1 MWLSPKSGFLRRVTY
16 LGRVFEYCPRK
27 SGDKFMKNIMK
38 LTICLLL
45 LLTLSSS
52 LEAKGEKIV
61 AVLPFTVHSAE
72 NIDYVRQ
79 GIWDM
84 LASRITVSE
93 KIEVISKDVVLLAM
107 KEKEGKDHTL
117 ADIYGLGKKMNADFV
132 VYGSITKFGNSLS
145 IDGKLIDIAAQK
157 STVSIFTQSQGMD
170 EVILKINDF
179 ARNID
184 NHILGMVPS
193 TFSSSPTPSQIA
205 APQPQSPQDTS
216 EAEIVGGLRKSKRG
230 TITSVINPDF
240 INAAR
245 PLDRKGFWMSPR
257 FSTEF
262 RGMDIGDVTGDGLN
276 KVVIIDT
283 HNVMIYQKKDND
295 FIQIQKIPGRS
306 SENYI
311 AVDVADINKNGIK
324 EIIVTSMS
332 RNTVDSFVLEY
343 RDGKFIKIAS
353 KLPWYLRVINTEAGA
368 LLLGQRRGMDNA
380 SANRSVFNT
389 PIYEIVWE
397 DGQYKEGKKMKI
409 PVGLSVYGLTIDS
422 LGTAG
427 GEKIIA
433 LDENDYLSIFEL
445 TDKPL
450 IRLQA
455 FGGSNERLWKSDEV
469 YGGSNTVI
477 VNDDLLPDDENKF
490 TYINLR
496 ILTVDTKKEDKKEII
511 IVKNMSSSG
520 RLFKNVRLFTS
531 SEVYN
536 LEWDGLGLVE
546 NWKTRKING
555 YVADYQFKDIDNDGQ
570 NEVVLAL
577 VMSTGASVSDRS
589 VIVSYKMSTPE
600 KSQ

>member
-1 MWLSPKSGFLRRVTY
+1 MLFTVSG
-16 LGRVFEYCPRK
+16 
-27 SGDKFMKNIMK
+27 
-38 LTICLLL
+38 
-45 LLTLSSS
+45 S

-93 KIEVISKDVVLLAM
+93 KIEVISRDTILQAM
-107 KEKEGKDHTL
+107 KEKEGKDLTL
-117 ADIYGLGKKMNADFV
+117 TDIYGLGKKMNADFV

-145 IDGKLIDIAAQK
+145 IDGKLIDIAANK
-157 STVSIFTQSQGMD
+157 STVTIFTQSQGMD
-170 EVILKINDF
+170 EVVLKINDF

-193 TFSSSPTPSQIA
+193 TFSSSPAPSQITA
-205 APQPQSPQDTS
+205 QQPQPPQDTR

-245 PLDRKGFWMSPR
+245 PLDRKGFWMSPK
-257 FSTEF
+257 FSLEF

-283 HNVMIYQKKDND
+283 HNVMIYQKKDNE
-295 FIQIQKIPGRS
+295 FSLIQKIPGRS

-311 AVDVADINKNGIK
+311 AVDVADIKKSGIK
-324 EIIVTSMS
+324 QIIVTNML
-332 RNTVDSFVLEY
+332 RNSVDSFVLEY

-353 KLPWYLRVINTEAGA
+353 KLPWFMRVINTDSGPI
-368 LLLGQRRGMDNA
+368 LLGQIQGTDKP
-380 SANRSVFNT
+380 FNN
-389 PIYEIVWE
+389 PIHEIVWE
-397 DGQYKEGKKMKI
+397 DGQFKEGKKMKI

-427 GEKIIA
+427 GEKVIA
-433 LDENDYLSIFEL
+433 LDENDYLSIFEP

-450 IRLQA
+450 IRLQT
-455 FGGSNERLWKSDEV
+455 FGGSKERLWKSDEV
-469 YGGSNTVI
+469 YGGSNTVLI
-477 VNDDLLPDDENKF
+477 NDNLLVDDENRS

-496 ILTVDTKKEDKKEII
+496 ILTVDMKNDGKKEII
-511 IVKNMSSSG
+511 IVRNMSSVG

-531 SEVYN
+531 SEVYD
-536 LEWDGLGLVE
+536 LEWDGLGLIE

-570 NEVVLAL
+570 NEIVLAL
-577 VMSTGASVSDRS
+577 VLSVGPSITDKS

-600 KSQ
+600 KTQ

>member
-1 MWLSPKSGFLRRVTY
+1 
-16 LGRVFEYCPRK
+16 
-27 SGDKFMKNIMK
+27 MKNIMK
-38 LTICLLL
+38 FTICLLL
-45 LLTLSSS
+45 LLTLSNS

-84 LASRITVSE
+84 LASRITVSD
-93 KIEVISKDVVLLAM
+93 KIEVINKDTVLRAM
-107 KEKEGKDHTL
+107 KERDSKELTL
-117 ADIYGLGKKMNADFV
+117 SDIHGLGKKLNADFV

-145 IDGKLIDIAAQK
+145 IDGKLIDIATQK

-170 EVILKINDF
+170 EVALKINDF
-179 ARNID
+179 ARDID

-193 TFSSSPTPSQIA
+193 TFSSSPAPSQTV
-205 APQPQSPQDTS
+205 APQPQSPQDTR
-216 EAEIVGGLRKSKRG
+216 EVEIVGGLRKSKRG
-230 TITSVINPDF
+230 TITSLINPDF

-283 HNVMIYQKKDND
+283 HNVMIYQKRGND
-295 FIQIQKIPGRS
+295 FSLIQKIPGKAS
-306 SENYI
+306 DNYI
-311 AVDVADINKNGIK
+311 GVDVADINKNGIK
-324 EIIVTSMS
+324 EVIVTSMS
-332 RNTVDSFVLEY
+332 RNIVDSFVLEY
-343 RDGKFIKIAS
+343 RDGKFIKIVS
-353 KLPWYLRVINTEAGA
+353 DLPWYLRVINTDSGP
-368 LLLGQRRGMDNA
+368 LLLGQRRGMDK
-380 SANRSVFNT
+380 VFNT
-389 PIYEIVWE
+389 PIHEIIWE

-427 GEKIIA
+427 GEKVIA

-450 IRLQA
+450 MRLQA

-477 VNDDLLPDDENKF
+477 VNDDLLPENENKF

-496 ILTVDTKKEDKKEII
+496 ILTVDTKKDDKKEII
-511 IVKNMSSSG
+511 IVKNVSSSG
-520 RLFKNVRLFTS
+520 HLFKNVRLFTS

-555 YVADYQFKDIDNDGQ
+555 YVPDYQFKDIDNDGQ

-589 VIVSYKMSTPE
+589 VIVSYKMSSPE
-600 KSQ
+600 KTQ

>member
-1 MWLSPKSGFLRRVTY
+1 
-16 LGRVFEYCPRK
+16 
-27 SGDKFMKNIMK
+27 MKNIIK

-45 LLTLSSS
+45 LFTVSGS
-52 LEAKGEKIV
+52 LEAKGEKTV

-84 LASRITVSE
+84 LASRITVNE
-93 KIEVISKDVVLLAM
+93 KIEVISKDTVLQTT
-107 KEKEGKDHTL
+107 KEKEGKDLTL
-117 ADIYGLGKKMNADFV
+117 ADIFDLGKKINADFV
-132 VYGSITKFGNSLS
+132 VYGSITKIGNSLS
-145 IDGKLIDIAAQK
+145 IDGKLIDIAANK
-157 STVSIFTQSQGMD
+157 STVTFFTQSQGMD

-193 TFSSSPTPSQIA
+193 TFASAPAPAPAPPQTST
-205 APQPQSPQDTS
+205 PQPQSPQDAHD
-216 EAEIVGGLRKSKRG
+216 AEIVGGLKKSKRG
-230 TITSVINPDF
+230 TITSVINADF
-240 INAAR
+240 INASK
-245 PLDRKGFWMSPR
+245 PLDRKGFWMSPK

-283 HNVMIYQKKDND
+283 HNVMIYQKKGND
-295 FIQIQKIPGRS
+295 FNLIQRISGRS
-306 SENYI
+306 ADNYI

-324 EIIVTSMS
+324 EIIVTNLL
-332 RNTVDSFVLEY
+332 RKTVESFVLEY
-343 RDGKFIKIAS
+343 RDGKFIKLAS
-353 KLPWYLRVINTEAGA
+353 NLPWFLRVINTESGP
-368 LLLGQRRGMDNA
+368 LLLGQRRGVE
-380 SANRSVFNT
+380 RVFDT

-422 LGTAG
+422 FGSAS
-427 GEKIIA
+427 GEKILA
-433 LDENDYLSIFEL
+433 LDENDYLSLFEL

-450 IRLQA
+450 TRLLT

-477 VNDDLLPDDENKF
+477 TNDDLPPEDENRS

-496 ILTVDTKKEDKKEII
+496 ILTVDSKKDNKKEII
-511 IVKNMSSSG
+511 IVKNISSTG
-520 RLFKNVRLFTS
+520 RLFKNVRLFSS
-531 SEVYN
+531 SEVYD
-536 LEWDGLGLVE
+536 LEWDGLGLIE
-546 NWKTRKING
+546 NWRTRKING

-577 VMSTGASVSDRS
+577 VLSAGPVSDKS
-589 VIVSYKMSTPE
+589 VIVSYKMSPQENT
-600 KSQ
+600 Q

>member
-1 MWLSPKSGFLRRVTY
+1 
-16 LGRVFEYCPRK
+16 
-27 SGDKFMKNIMK
+27 MKNVIK
-38 LTICLLL
+38 LTICLLML
-45 LLTLSSS
+45 FTVSGS

-93 KIEVISKDVVLLAM
+93 KIEVISRDTILQAM
-107 KEKEGKDHTL
+107 KEKEGKDLTL
-117 ADIYGLGKKMNADFV
+117 TDIYGLGKKMNADFV

-145 IDGKLIDIAAQK
+145 IDGKLIDIAANK
-157 STVSIFTQSQGMD
+157 STVTIFTQSQGMD
-170 EVILKINDF
+170 EVVLKINDF

-193 TFSSSPTPSQIA
+193 TFSSSPAPSQITA
-205 APQPQSPQDTS
+205 QQPQPPQDTR

-245 PLDRKGFWMSPR
+245 PLDRKGFWMSPK
-257 FSTEF
+257 FSLEF

-283 HNVMIYQKKDND
+283 HNVMIYQKKDNE
-295 FIQIQKIPGRS
+295 FSLIQKIPGRS

-311 AVDVADINKNGIK
+311 AVDVADIKKSGIK
-324 EIIVTSMS
+324 QIIVTNML
-332 RNTVDSFVLEY
+332 RNSVDSFVLEY

-353 KLPWYLRVINTEAGA
+353 KLPWFMRVINTDSGPI
-368 LLLGQRRGMDNA
+368 LLGQIQGTDKP
-380 SANRSVFNT
+380 FNN
-389 PIYEIVWE
+389 PIHEIVWE
-397 DGQYKEGKKMKI
+397 DGQFKEGKKMKI

-427 GEKIIA
+427 GEKVIA
-433 LDENDYLSIFEL
+433 LDENDYLSIFEP

-450 IRLQA
+450 IRLQT
-455 FGGSNERLWKSDEV
+455 FGGSKERLWKSDEV
-469 YGGSNTVI
+469 YGGSNTVLI
-477 VNDDLLPDDENKF
+477 NDNLLVDDENRS

-496 ILTVDTKKEDKKEII
+496 ILTVDMKNDGKKEII
-511 IVKNMSSSG
+511 IVRNMSSVG

-531 SEVYN
+531 SEVYD
-536 LEWDGLGLVE
+536 LEWDGLGLIE

-570 NEVVLAL
+570 NEIVLAL
-577 VMSTGASVSDRS
+577 VLSVGPSITDKS

-600 KSQ
+600 KTQ